1 MNGIGDEVENV
12 NASFEIEYDT
22 FAVFVVPSMVV
33 AEKVKT
39 EPVAALDWGV
49 PESVAI

>member
-12 NASFEIEYDT
+12 NASLETEYVKLE
-22 FAVFVVPSMVV
+22 VFVVPSFVV